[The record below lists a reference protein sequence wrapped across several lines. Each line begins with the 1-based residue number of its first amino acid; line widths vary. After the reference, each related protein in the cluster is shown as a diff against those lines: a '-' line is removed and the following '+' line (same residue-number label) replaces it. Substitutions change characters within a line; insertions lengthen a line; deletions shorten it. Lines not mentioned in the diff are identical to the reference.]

1 MKENLDR
8 NIEEAEKR
16 EKVYIWGTGRYGRK
30 VLRTIKTENC
40 RVLGFVDND
49 PSKRGKTYENIE
61 IISFNE
67 IAEDYDVL
75 IIGIVN
81 YDAVIYQLERE
92 KYMDSS
98 KIIVFFD
105 ESFCENSHYFHII
118 DYQKWKILLL
128 EEKVERLERI
138 LNARID
144 NIGYE
149 IIDKYNR
156 NFYQFPQLGPTEE
169 AIDKIANEGY
179 SLVRYGDGEFEIMA
193 GKEGPVFQKY
203 SIKLANRLLE
213 VLSSEEEKLLVGI
226 ANNYGNL
233 DRFTDDTADGIRSY
247 MKEDIRRF
255 HMSVLDRDRVYY
267 DAYMFKSYFPYKN
280 RKDTWKRIALIKKVW
295 DGRDVILIEGDKT
308 RTGYGNDLLDNVRSL
323 RRLLC
328 PTRNAFDKY
337 EEILKEASRLDK
349 NCLILIVLGVVSE
362 VLVFDLMRKGFQ
374 AVDIGQIDMDYEW
387 YLAGAKKRVP
397 IPDRYV
403 SQLPPAEI
411 EEVTDEIYLKQIIG
425 HIR

>member
-1 MKENLDR
+1 MKGNLDR
-8 NIEEAEKR
+8 NTEVAENK
-16 EKVYIWGTGRYGRK
+16 EKVYIWGTGKYGRK
-30 VLRTIKTENC
+30 VLRTVKTENC
-40 RVLGFVDND
+40 QVLGFVDND

-67 IAEDYDVL
+67 IVEDYNVL

-81 YDAVIYQLERE
+81 YDAVLYQLERE
-92 KYMDSS
+92 KYTDSS

-105 ESFCENSHYFHII
+105 ESSCEDSRYFHII

-138 LNARID
+138 LNSRID
-144 NIGYE
+144 NVGYE

-156 NFYQFPQLGPTEE
+156 NLYKFPRMGTTEE
-169 AIDKIANEGY
+169 AIDKIVNKRY

-193 GKEGPVFQKY
+193 GKEGLVYQNY
-203 SIKLANRLLE
+203 SSELASRLLE
-213 VLSSEEEKLLVGI
+213 VLSSKEEKLLIGI
-226 ANNYGNL
+226 ANNYGCL

-255 HMSVLDRDRVYY
+255 HMSVLDHNRIYY

-280 RKDTWKRIALIKKVW
+280 REDTWKRVALIKKIW

-308 RTGYGNDLLDNVRSL
+308 RAGYGNDLFDNVRSL

-328 PTRNAFDKY
+328 PTKNAFDKY
-337 EEILKEASRLDK
+337 DEILKVASELDK
-349 NCLILIVLGVVSE
+349 NCLILVVLGAVSNL
-362 VLVFDLMRKGFQ
+362 LVFDLMKKGFQ
-374 AVDIGQIDMDYEW
+374 AVDVGQIDMDYEW

-411 EEVTDEIYLKQIIG
+411 EEVTDEAYLKQIIG